1 MKTKISF
8 KIIFLVGILLIFSA
22 ASSAISFISIRNIK
36 AKTQTISED
45 CMNAVSILS
54 DTEIAVERVQKFA
67 NSSAALRMENNRN
80 SSDSQTSD
88 NQPPVSQ
95 TPDIPVSGNTD
106 NASTPSD
113 SDNMMQN
120 MSQEIENLESK
131 FADLQEIINKL
142 DNSEIQAAYETY
154 YSVYNSYSEN
164 ASKTLGTDSNDAD
177 SFLQSTQSGSNI
189 TEQLDEAY
197 STLYSLIDDE
207 VNNASTALDSQFTL
221 SDRANIIIF
230 AILMAT
236 GIIIILAILKIVRPL
251 QSANGQLSKI
261 ISDIDSSKGDL
272 TSRINI
278 NSHDEVGE
286 LVDGINLFIEKLQE
300 IMKSIRSHS
309 ENILVSS
316 KEIADKINE
325 SGNNTNEVSATM
337 DEIAAAM
344 QEISATVEELSSGSE
359 NIFESIIHLT
369 DKINDGNVLTK
380 DIQNRSLNYKTEIEN
395 EKTNAVAIIN
405 EIKSTLEQSIENSK
419 EAAQIQSLTENI
431 LQIASQTNLL
441 SLNASI
447 EAARAGEAGKGFS
460 VVAAQISELAES
472 SRTIA
477 KNIQEISTLVTESVT
492 GLSSNPKKLLEF
504 VNNDVLTDYDKFVA
518 ISDNYYN
525 DAVNVN
531 NILEEFTNGTSA
543 LKTTMS
549 EMNHGINDISTT
561 IEESANG
568 TNDISSR
575 IRNIASSVEAI
586 KSQTAENQSIGN
598 ELKKMLKYLKTSDYM
613 LLICVYIIKRDV
625 TTQITVTSLLHFLLI
640 LCSQPETFNV
650 SNH

>member
-1 MKTKISF
+1 
-8 KIIFLVGILLIFSA
+8 
-22 ASSAISFISIRNIK
+22 
-36 AKTQTISED
+36 
-45 CMNAVSILS
+45 MNAVSILS

-67 NSSAALRMENNRN
+67 NSSAAIRMENNRN
-80 SSDSQTSD
+80 ST
-88 NQPPVSQ
+88 
-95 TPDIPVSGNTD
+95 DIPVSGNTD

-120 MSQEIENLESK
+120 MSQEIENLKSK
-131 FADLQEIINKL
+131 FDDLQEIINKL

-189 TEQLDEAY
+189 TEQLDETY

-207 VNNASTALDSQFTL
+207 VNNASTALDNQFTL

-316 KEIADKINE
+316 KEITDKINE

-380 DIQNRSLNYKTEIEN
+380 DIQSRSLNYKTEIEN

-405 EIKSTLEQSIENSK
+405 EIKNTLEQSIENSK

-447 EAARAGEAGKGFS
+447 EAAHAGEAGKGFS

-492 GLSSNPKKLLEF
+492 GLSSDSKKLLEF

-525 DAVNVN
+525 NAVNVN

-598 ELKKMLKYLKTSDYM
+598 ELKK
-613 LLICVYIIKRDV
+613 
-625 TTQITVTSLLHFLLI
+625 
-640 LCSQPETFNV
+640 NV
-650 SNH
+650 EVFKNI

>member
-1 MKTKISF
+1 
-8 KIIFLVGILLIFSA
+8 
-22 ASSAISFISIRNIK
+22 
-36 AKTQTISED
+36 
-45 CMNAVSILS
+45 MNAVNILS

-67 NSSAALRMENNRN
+67 NSSAA
-80 SSDSQTSD
+80 
-88 NQPPVSQ
+88 
-95 TPDIPVSGNTD
+95 I
-106 NASTPSD
+106 PSD

-207 VNNASTALDSQFTL
+207 VNNASAALDSQFTL

-261 ISDIDSSKGDL
+261 ISDIYSSKGNL

-380 DIQNRSLNYKTEIEN
+380 DIQSRSLNYKTEIEN

-405 EIKSTLEQSIENSK
+405 EIKNTLEQSIENSK

-447 EAARAGEAGKGFS
+447 EAAHAGEAGKGFS

-492 GLSSNPKKLLEF
+492 GLSSNSKKLLEF

-561 IEESANG
+561 IEENANG

-598 ELKKMLKYLKTSDYM
+598 EMKK
-613 LLICVYIIKRDV
+613 
-625 TTQITVTSLLHFLLI
+625 
-640 LCSQPETFNV
+640 NV
-650 SNH
+650 EVFKNI

>member
-95 TPDIPVSGNTD
+95 TPDIPVSSSTD

-230 AILMAT
+230 AILIAT
-236 GIIIILAILKIVRPL
+236 GSIIILAILKIVRPL

-261 ISDIDSSKGDL
+261 ISDIDSSNGDL

-380 DIQNRSLNYKTEIEN
+380 DIQSRSLNYKTEIEN

-492 GLSSNPKKLLEF
+492 SLSSDSKKLLEF

-598 ELKKMLKYLKTSDYM
+598 ELKK
-613 LLICVYIIKRDV
+613 
-625 TTQITVTSLLHFLLI
+625 
-640 LCSQPETFNV
+640 NV
-650 SNH
+650 EVFKNI

>member
-45 CMNAVSILS
+45 CMNAVNILS

-67 NSSAALRMENNRN
+67 NSSAAIRMENNRN

-230 AILMAT
+230 AILIAT

-261 ISDIDSSKGDL
+261 ISDIDSRKGDL

-300 IMKSIRSHS
+300 IMKRIRSHS

-316 KEIADKINE
+316 KEIAYKINE

-380 DIQNRSLNYKTEIEN
+380 DIQSRSLNYKTEIEN

-405 EIKSTLEQSIENSK
+405 EIKNTLEQSIENSK

-447 EAARAGEAGKGFS
+447 EAAHAGEAGKGFS

-492 GLSSNPKKLLEF
+492 GLSSDSKKLLEF

-531 NILEEFTNGTSA
+531 NILEEFTNETSA

-598 ELKKMLKYLKTSDYM
+598 ELKK
-613 LLICVYIIKRDV
+613 
-625 TTQITVTSLLHFLLI
+625 
-640 LCSQPETFNV
+640 NV
-650 SNH
+650 EVFKNI

>member
-1 MKTKISF
+1 
-8 KIIFLVGILLIFSA
+8 
-22 ASSAISFISIRNIK
+22 
-36 AKTQTISED
+36 
-45 CMNAVSILS
+45 MNAVSILS
-54 DTEIAVERVQKFA
+54 DTEIAVDRVQKFA

-80 SSDSQTSD
+80 SSD

-95 TPDIPVSGNTD
+95 TPDIPVSGSTD

-189 TEQLDEAY
+189 TEQLDETY

-207 VNNASTALDSQFTL
+207 VNNASTALDNQFTL

-316 KEIADKINE
+316 KEITDKINE

-380 DIQNRSLNYKTEIEN
+380 DIQSRSLNYKTEIEN

-405 EIKSTLEQSIENSK
+405 EIKNTLEQSIENSK

-492 GLSSNPKKLLEF
+492 GLSSNSKKLLEF

-598 ELKKMLKYLKTSDYM
+598 ELKK
-613 LLICVYIIKRDV
+613 
-625 TTQITVTSLLHFLLI
+625 
-640 LCSQPETFNV
+640 NV
-650 SNH
+650 EVFKNI

>member
-67 NSSAALRMENNRN
+67 NSSAALRMENNRS

-106 NASTPSD
+106 NVSTPYD

-230 AILMAT
+230 AILIAT

-359 NIFESIIHLT
+359 NIFELIIHLT

-380 DIQNRSLNYKTEIEN
+380 DIQSRSLNYKTEIEN
-395 EKTNAVAIIN
+395 EKTNAVAIID
-405 EIKSTLEQSIENSK
+405 EIKNTLEQSIENSK

-492 GLSSNPKKLLEF
+492 GLSSDSKKLLEF

-518 ISDNYYN
+518 ISDNYYK

-598 ELKKMLKYLKTSDYM
+598 ELKK
-613 LLICVYIIKRDV
+613 
-625 TTQITVTSLLHFLLI
+625 
-640 LCSQPETFNV
+640 NV
-650 SNH
+650 EVFKNI

>member
-67 NSSAALRMENNRN
+67 NSSAAIRMENNRN
-80 SSDSQTSD
+80 SSESQTSD

-113 SDNMMQN
+113 SDNMIQN
-120 MSQEIENLESK
+120 MSQEIENLELK
-131 FADLQEIINKL
+131 FADLQKIINKL

-380 DIQNRSLNYKTEIEN
+380 DIQSRSLNYKTEIEN

-405 EIKSTLEQSIENSK
+405 EIKNTLEQSIENSK

-492 GLSSNPKKLLEF
+492 GLSSDSKKLLEF

-598 ELKKMLKYLKTSDYM
+598 ELKK
-613 LLICVYIIKRDV
+613 
-625 TTQITVTSLLHFLLI
+625 
-640 LCSQPETFNV
+640 NV
-650 SNH
+650 EVFKNI

>member
-1 MKTKISF
+1 
-8 KIIFLVGILLIFSA
+8 
-22 ASSAISFISIRNIK
+22 
-36 AKTQTISED
+36 
-45 CMNAVSILS
+45 MNAVSILS

-95 TPDIPVSGNTD
+95 TPDIPVPSSADT
-106 NASTPSD
+106 AATPSD

-207 VNNASTALDSQFTL
+207 VNNASTALDSQFAL

-230 AILMAT
+230 AILIAT

-380 DIQNRSLNYKTEIEN
+380 DIQSRSLNYKTEIEN

-405 EIKSTLEQSIENSK
+405 EIKNTLEQSIENSK

-492 GLSSNPKKLLEF
+492 GLSSDSKKLLEF

-549 EMNHGINDISTT
+549 EMNHGINDISTN

-598 ELKKMLKYLKTSDYM
+598 ELKK
-613 LLICVYIIKRDV
+613 
-625 TTQITVTSLLHFLLI
+625 
-640 LCSQPETFNV
+640 NV
-650 SNH
+650 EVFKNI

>member
-67 NSSAALRMENNRN
+67 NSSAAIRMENNRN

-113 SDNMMQN
+113 SDNMIQN
-120 MSQEIENLESK
+120 MSQEIENLELK

-207 VNNASTALDSQFTL
+207 VNNASTALDGQFTL

-380 DIQNRSLNYKTEIEN
+380 DIQSRSLNYKTEIEN
-395 EKTNAVAIIN
+395 EKTNAVSIIN
-405 EIKSTLEQSIENSK
+405 EIKNTLEQSIENSK

-492 GLSSNPKKLLEF
+492 GLSSDSKKLLEF

-598 ELKKMLKYLKTSDYM
+598 ELKK
-613 LLICVYIIKRDV
+613 
-625 TTQITVTSLLHFLLI
+625 
-640 LCSQPETFNV
+640 NV
-650 SNH
+650 EVFKNI

>member
-67 NSSAALRMENNRN
+67 NSSAAIRMENNRN

-113 SDNMMQN
+113 SDNMIQN
-120 MSQEIENLESK
+120 MSQEIENLELK

-207 VNNASTALDSQFTL
+207 VNNASTALDGQFTL

-286 LVDGINLFIEKLQE
+286 LVDRINLFIEKLQE

-380 DIQNRSLNYKTEIEN
+380 DIQSRSLNYKTEIEN

-405 EIKSTLEQSIENSK
+405 EIKNTLEQSIENSK

-492 GLSSNPKKLLEF
+492 GLSSDSKKLLEF

-598 ELKKMLKYLKTSDYM
+598 ELKK
-613 LLICVYIIKRDV
+613 
-625 TTQITVTSLLHFLLI
+625 
-640 LCSQPETFNV
+640 NV
-650 SNH
+650 EVFKNI

>member
-88 NQPPVSQ
+88 SQTSNSHPHVSQ
-95 TPDIPVSGNTD
+95 TPDIPVSGSTD

-177 SFLQSTQSGSNI
+177 SFLQSTHSDSNI

-230 AILMAT
+230 AILIST

-261 ISDIDSSKGDL
+261 ISDIDNNKGDL

-286 LVDGINLFIEKLQE
+286 LVDGINLFIKKLQE
-300 IMKSIRSHS
+300 IMKSIRSQS

-316 KEIADKINE
+316 KEIAEKINE

-380 DIQNRSLNYKTEIEN
+380 DIQSRSLNYKTEIEN

-405 EIKSTLEQSIENSK
+405 EIKNTLEQSIENSK

-492 GLSSNPKKLLEF
+492 GLSSDSKKLLEF

-598 ELKKMLKYLKTSDYM
+598 ELKK
-613 LLICVYIIKRDV
+613 DV
-625 TTQITVTSLLHFLLI
+625 EVFKNI
-640 LCSQPETFNV
+640 
-650 SNH
+650 

>member
-67 NSSAALRMENNRN
+67 NSSAAIRTENNRN
-80 SSDSQTSD
+80 SSD

-95 TPDIPVSGNTD
+95 TPDIPVSDNTD

-300 IMKSIRSHS
+300 ILKSIRSHS

-380 DIQNRSLNYKTEIEN
+380 DIQSRSLNYKTEIEN

-405 EIKSTLEQSIENSK
+405 EIKNTLEQSIENSK

-492 GLSSNPKKLLEF
+492 GLSSDSKKLLEF

-598 ELKKMLKYLKTSDYM
+598 ELKK
-613 LLICVYIIKRDV
+613 
-625 TTQITVTSLLHFLLI
+625 
-640 LCSQPETFNV
+640 NV
-650 SNH
+650 EVFKNI

>member
-45 CMNAVSILS
+45 CMNAVNILS

-67 NSSAALRMENNRN
+67 NSSAALRMEKNRN

-207 VNNASTALDSQFTL
+207 VNNASTALNGQFTL

-230 AILMAT
+230 AILIAT

-300 IMKSIRSHS
+300 IMKRIRSHS

-316 KEIADKINE
+316 KEIAYKINE

-380 DIQNRSLNYKTEIEN
+380 DIQSRSLNYKTEIEN

-405 EIKSTLEQSIENSK
+405 EIKNTLEQSIENSK

-447 EAARAGEAGKGFS
+447 EAAHAGEAGKGFS

-492 GLSSNPKKLLEF
+492 GLSSNSKKLLEF

-598 ELKKMLKYLKTSDYM
+598 ELKKMLKYLKTSD
-613 LLICVYIIKRDV
+613 LYIIF
-625 TTQITVTSLLHFLLI
+625 II
-640 LCSQPETFNV
+640 
-650 SNH
+650 

>member
-45 CMNAVSILS
+45 CMNAVNILS

-67 NSSAALRMENNRN
+67 NSSAALRMEKNRN

-207 VNNASTALDSQFTL
+207 VNNASTALNGQFTL

-230 AILMAT
+230 AILIAT

-300 IMKSIRSHS
+300 IMKRIRSHS

-316 KEIADKINE
+316 KEIAYKINE

-380 DIQNRSLNYKTEIEN
+380 DIQSRSLNYKTEIEN

-405 EIKSTLEQSIENSK
+405 EIKNTLEQSIENSK

-447 EAARAGEAGKGFS
+447 EAAHAGEAGKGFS

-492 GLSSNPKKLLEF
+492 GLSSNSKKLLEF

-598 ELKKMLKYLKTSDYM
+598 ELKK
-613 LLICVYIIKRDV
+613 
-625 TTQITVTSLLHFLLI
+625 
-640 LCSQPETFNV
+640 NV
-650 SNH
+650 EVFKNI

>member
-1 MKTKISF
+1 
-8 KIIFLVGILLIFSA
+8 
-22 ASSAISFISIRNIK
+22 
-36 AKTQTISED
+36 
-45 CMNAVSILS
+45 MNAVSILS

-67 NSSAALRMENNRN
+67 NSSAAIRMENNRN

-95 TPDIPVSGNTD
+95 TPDIPVSSNTD

-164 ASKTLGTDSNDAD
+164 ASKTLGTDSKDAD

-300 IMKSIRSHS
+300 ILKSIRSHS

-380 DIQNRSLNYKTEIEN
+380 DIQSRSLNYKTEIEN

-405 EIKSTLEQSIENSK
+405 EIKNTLEQSIENSK

-492 GLSSNPKKLLEF
+492 GLSSDSKKLLEF

-575 IRNIASSVEAI
+575 IRNIASSIEAI

-598 ELKKMLKYLKTSDYM
+598 ELKK
-613 LLICVYIIKRDV
+613 
-625 TTQITVTSLLHFLLI
+625 
-640 LCSQPETFNV
+640 NV
-650 SNH
+650 EVFKNI

>member
-95 TPDIPVSGNTD
+95 TPDIHVSGNTD

-164 ASKTLGTDSNDAD
+164 ASKTLGTDSNNAD

-207 VNNASTALDSQFTL
+207 VNNASIALDSQFTL
-221 SDRANIIIF
+221 SNRANIIIF
-230 AILMAT
+230 AILIAT

-359 NIFESIIHLT
+359 NIFESIVHLT

-380 DIQNRSLNYKTEIEN
+380 DIQSRSLNYKTEIEN

-405 EIKSTLEQSIENSK
+405 EIKNTLEQSIENSK

-492 GLSSNPKKLLEF
+492 GLSSDSKKLLEF

-531 NILEEFTNGTSA
+531 NILEEFTNVTSA

-598 ELKKMLKYLKTSDYM
+598 ELKK
-613 LLICVYIIKRDV
+613 
-625 TTQITVTSLLHFLLI
+625 
-640 LCSQPETFNV
+640 NV
-650 SNH
+650 EVFKNI

>member
-80 SSDSQTSD
+80 S
-88 NQPPVSQ
+88 
-95 TPDIPVSGNTD
+95 PDIPVSGNTD
-106 NASTPSD
+106 NASIPSN

-230 AILMAT
+230 AILIAT

-380 DIQNRSLNYKTEIEN
+380 DIQSRSLNYKTEI
-395 EKTNAVAIIN
+395 
-405 EIKSTLEQSIENSK
+405 
-419 EAAQIQSLTENI
+419 
-431 LQIASQTNLL
+431 
-441 SLNASI
+441 
-447 EAARAGEAGKGFS
+447 
-460 VVAAQISELAES
+460 
-472 SRTIA
+472 
-477 KNIQEISTLVTESVT
+477 
-492 GLSSNPKKLLEF
+492 
-504 VNNDVLTDYDKFVA
+504 
-518 ISDNYYN
+518 
-525 DAVNVN
+525 
-531 NILEEFTNGTSA
+531 
-543 LKTTMS
+543 
-549 EMNHGINDISTT
+549 
-561 IEESANG
+561 
-568 TNDISSR
+568 
-575 IRNIASSVEAI
+575 
-586 KSQTAENQSIGN
+586 
-598 ELKKMLKYLKTSDYM
+598 
-613 LLICVYIIKRDV
+613 
-625 TTQITVTSLLHFLLI
+625 
-640 LCSQPETFNV
+640 
-650 SNH
+650 

>member
-67 NSSAALRMENNRN
+67 NSSAAIRMENNRN

-88 NQPPVSQ
+88 NQPPVSK

-207 VNNASTALDSQFTL
+207 VNNASAALDSQFTL

-286 LVDGINLFIEKLQE
+286 LIDGINLFIEKLQE
-300 IMKSIRSHS
+300 IMKRIRSHS

-380 DIQNRSLNYKTEIEN
+380 DIQSRSLNYKTEIEN

-405 EIKSTLEQSIENSK
+405 EIKNTLEQSIENSK

-447 EAARAGEAGKGFS
+447 EATHAGEAGKGFS

-492 GLSSNPKKLLEF
+492 GLSSNSKKLLEF

-598 ELKKMLKYLKTSDYM
+598 ELKK
-613 LLICVYIIKRDV
+613 
-625 TTQITVTSLLHFLLI
+625 
-640 LCSQPETFNV
+640 NV
-650 SNH
+650 EVFKNI

>member
-95 TPDIPVSGNTD
+95 TPDIPVSGSTD
-106 NASTPSD
+106 NASIPSN

-207 VNNASTALDSQFTL
+207 VNNASTALYSQFTL

-230 AILMAT
+230 AILIAT

-300 IMKSIRSHS
+300 IMKSIRSQS

-380 DIQNRSLNYKTEIEN
+380 DIQSRSLNYKTEIEN

-405 EIKSTLEQSIENSK
+405 EIKNTLEQSIENSK

-492 GLSSNPKKLLEF
+492 GLSSDSKKLLEF

-561 IEESANG
+561 IEENANG

-598 ELKKMLKYLKTSDYM
+598 ELKK
-613 LLICVYIIKRDV
+613 
-625 TTQITVTSLLHFLLI
+625 
-640 LCSQPETFNV
+640 NV
-650 SNH
+650 EVFKNI

>member
-67 NSSAALRMENNRN
+67 NSSAALRMENNRS

-95 TPDIPVSGNTD
+95 TPDIPVPSSIDT
-106 NASTPSD
+106 AATPSD

-207 VNNASTALDSQFTL
+207 VNNASSALDSQFTL

-230 AILMAT
+230 AILIAT

-380 DIQNRSLNYKTEIEN
+380 DIQSRSLNYKTEIEN

-405 EIKSTLEQSIENSK
+405 EIKNTLEQSIENSK

-447 EAARAGEAGKGFS
+447 EAAHAGEAGKGFS

-492 GLSSNPKKLLEF
+492 GLSSDSKKLLEF

-598 ELKKMLKYLKTSDYM
+598 ELKK
-613 LLICVYIIKRDV
+613 
-625 TTQITVTSLLHFLLI
+625 
-640 LCSQPETFNV
+640 NV
-650 SNH
+650 EVFKNI

>member
-45 CMNAVSILS
+45 CMNAVNILS

-80 SSDSQTSD
+80 S
-88 NQPPVSQ
+88 
-95 TPDIPVSGNTD
+95 PDIPVSGSTD

-113 SDNMMQN
+113 SNNMMQN

-221 SDRANIIIF
+221 SNRANIIIF

-300 IMKSIRSHS
+300 ILKSIRSHS

-344 QEISATVEELSSGSE
+344 QEISATVDELSRGSE

-380 DIQNRSLNYKTEIEN
+380 DIQSRSLNYKTEIEN

-405 EIKSTLEQSIENSK
+405 EIKNTLEQSIENSK

-492 GLSSNPKKLLEF
+492 GLSSDSKKLLEF

-598 ELKKMLKYLKTSDYM
+598 ELKK
-613 LLICVYIIKRDV
+613 
-625 TTQITVTSLLHFLLI
+625 
-640 LCSQPETFNV
+640 NV
-650 SNH
+650 EVFKNI

>member
-45 CMNAVSILS
+45 CMNAVNILS

-67 NSSAALRMENNRN
+67 NSSAA
-80 SSDSQTSD
+80 
-88 NQPPVSQ
+88 
-95 TPDIPVSGNTD
+95 I
-106 NASTPSD
+106 PSD
-113 SDNMMQN
+113 SDNIMQN

-261 ISDIDSSKGDL
+261 I
-272 TSRINI
+272 
-278 NSHDEVGE
+278 
-286 LVDGINLFIEKLQE
+286 
-300 IMKSIRSHS
+300 
-309 ENILVSS
+309 
-316 KEIADKINE
+316 
-325 SGNNTNEVSATM
+325 
-337 DEIAAAM
+337 
-344 QEISATVEELSSGSE
+344 
-359 NIFESIIHLT
+359 
-369 DKINDGNVLTK
+369 
-380 DIQNRSLNYKTEIEN
+380 
-395 EKTNAVAIIN
+395 
-405 EIKSTLEQSIENSK
+405 
-419 EAAQIQSLTENI
+419 
-431 LQIASQTNLL
+431 
-441 SLNASI
+441 
-447 EAARAGEAGKGFS
+447 
-460 VVAAQISELAES
+460 
-472 SRTIA
+472 
-477 KNIQEISTLVTESVT
+477 
-492 GLSSNPKKLLEF
+492 
-504 VNNDVLTDYDKFVA
+504 
-518 ISDNYYN
+518 
-525 DAVNVN
+525 
-531 NILEEFTNGTSA
+531 
-543 LKTTMS
+543 
-549 EMNHGINDISTT
+549 NDISTT

-598 ELKKMLKYLKTSDYM
+598 ELKKN
-613 LLICVYIIKRDV
+613 VDV
-625 TTQITVTSLLHFLLI
+625 FKNI
-640 LCSQPETFNV
+640 
-650 SNH
+650 

>member
-67 NSSAALRMENNRN
+67 NSSAALRMKNNRN

-95 TPDIPVSGNTD
+95 TPDIPVSGSTD
-106 NASTPSD
+106 NASIPSN

-207 VNNASTALDSQFTL
+207 VNNASTALYSQFTL

-230 AILMAT
+230 AILIAT

-300 IMKSIRSHS
+300 IMKRIRSHS

-380 DIQNRSLNYKTEIEN
+380 DIQSRSLNYKTEIEN

-405 EIKSTLEQSIENSK
+405 EIKNTLEQSIENSK

-447 EAARAGEAGKGFS
+447 EATHAGEAGKGFS

-492 GLSSNPKKLLEF
+492 GLSSNSKKLLEF

-598 ELKKMLKYLKTSDYM
+598 ELKK
-613 LLICVYIIKRDV
+613 
-625 TTQITVTSLLHFLLI
+625 
-640 LCSQPETFNV
+640 NV
-650 SNH
+650 EVFKNI

>member
-88 NQPPVSQ
+88 SQPHVSQ
-95 TPDIPVSGNTD
+95 THDIPVSGSTD
-106 NASTPSD
+106 NASAPSD

-164 ASKTLGTDSNDAD
+164 ASKTLGTNSNDAD

-230 AILMAT
+230 AILIAT
-236 GIIIILAILKIVRPL
+236 GIIIILVILKIVRPL
-251 QSANGQLSKI
+251 QSASGQLSKI

-286 LVDGINLFIEKLQE
+286 LVDGINLFIEKLQK
-300 IMKSIRSHS
+300 IMKSIRSQS

-380 DIQNRSLNYKTEIEN
+380 DIQSRSLNYKTEIEN

-405 EIKSTLEQSIENSK
+405 EIKNTLEQSIENSK

-492 GLSSNPKKLLEF
+492 GLSSDSKKLLEF

-598 ELKKMLKYLKTSDYM
+598 ELKK
-613 LLICVYIIKRDV
+613 DV
-625 TTQITVTSLLHFLLI
+625 EVFKNI
-640 LCSQPETFNV
+640 
-650 SNH
+650 

>member
-88 NQPPVSQ
+88 NQTSVNQPPVSQ
-95 TPDIPVSGNTD
+95 TPDIPVSGSTD

-177 SFLQSTQSGSNI
+177 SFLQSTHSDSNI

-230 AILMAT
+230 AILIST

-261 ISDIDSSKGDL
+261 ISDIDNNKGDL

-286 LVDGINLFIEKLQE
+286 LVDGINLFIKKLQE
-300 IMKSIRSHS
+300 IMKSIRSQS

-316 KEIADKINE
+316 KEIAEKINE

-337 DEIAAAM
+337 DEISAAM

-359 NIFESIIHLT
+359 NIFESIVHLT
-369 DKINDGNVLTK
+369 DKINDGNALTK
-380 DIQNRSLNYKTEIEN
+380 DIQSRSLNYKTEIEN

-405 EIKSTLEQSIENSK
+405 EIKNTLEQSIENSK

-492 GLSSNPKKLLEF
+492 GLSSDSKKLLEF

-531 NILEEFTNGTSA
+531 NILEEFTTGTSA

-549 EMNHGINDISTT
+549 EMNHDINDISTT

-598 ELKKMLKYLKTSDYM
+598 ELKK
-613 LLICVYIIKRDV
+613 DV
-625 TTQITVTSLLHFLLI
+625 EVFKNI
-640 LCSQPETFNV
+640 
-650 SNH
+650 

>member
-80 SSDSQTSD
+80 SSDSQTPD

-95 TPDIPVSGNTD
+95 TPGIPVSVNTD

-177 SFLQSTQSGSNI
+177 SFLQSTQSSSNI

-230 AILMAT
+230 AILIAT

-359 NIFESIIHLT
+359 NIFESIVHLT

-380 DIQNRSLNYKTEIEN
+380 DIQSRSLNYKTEIEN

-405 EIKSTLEQSIENSK
+405 EIKNTLEQSIENSK

-492 GLSSNPKKLLEF
+492 GLSSDSKKLLEF

-598 ELKKMLKYLKTSDYM
+598 ELKK
-613 LLICVYIIKRDV
+613 
-625 TTQITVTSLLHFLLI
+625 
-640 LCSQPETFNV
+640 NV
-650 SNH
+650 EVFKNI

>member
-45 CMNAVSILS
+45 CMNAVNILS

-67 NSSAALRMENNRN
+67 NSSAAIRMENNRN

-230 AILMAT
+230 AILIAT

-261 ISDIDSSKGDL
+261 ISDIDSRKGDL

-300 IMKSIRSHS
+300 IMKRIRSHS

-316 KEIADKINE
+316 KEIAYKINE

-380 DIQNRSLNYKTEIEN
+380 DIQSRSLNYKTEIEN

-405 EIKSTLEQSIENSK
+405 EIKNTLEQSIENSK

-447 EAARAGEAGKGFS
+447 EAAHAGEAGKGFS

-492 GLSSNPKKLLEF
+492 GLSSNSKKLLEF

-549 EMNHGINDISTT
+549 EMNHGISDISTT

-586 KSQTAENQSIGN
+586 KFQTAENQSIGN
-598 ELKKMLKYLKTSDYM
+598 ELKK
-613 LLICVYIIKRDV
+613 
-625 TTQITVTSLLHFLLI
+625 
-640 LCSQPETFNV
+640 NV
-650 SNH
+650 EVFKNI

>member
-67 NSSAALRMENNRN
+67 NSSAALRMENNRS

-95 TPDIPVSGNTD
+95 TPDIPVSVNTD

-154 YSVYNSYSEN
+154 YSVYNSYSEK

-207 VNNASTALDSQFTL
+207 VNNASTALNSQFTL

-230 AILMAT
+230 AILIAT

-261 ISDIDSSKGDL
+261 ISDIDNSKGDL

-380 DIQNRSLNYKTEIEN
+380 DIQSRSLNYKTEIEN

-405 EIKSTLEQSIENSK
+405 EIKNTLEQSIENSK

-492 GLSSNPKKLLEF
+492 GLSSDSKKLLEF

-598 ELKKMLKYLKTSDYM
+598 ELKK
-613 LLICVYIIKRDV
+613 
-625 TTQITVTSLLHFLLI
+625 
-640 LCSQPETFNV
+640 NV
-650 SNH
+650 EVFKNI

>member
-1 MKTKISF
+1 MQLSTSF
-8 KIIFLVGILLIFSA
+8 F
-22 ASSAISFISIRNIK
+22 NIK
-36 AKTQTISED
+36 MLHFRRIINLSIFFYTISED
-45 CMNAVSILS
+45 CMNAVNILS

-316 KEIADKINE
+316 KEITDKINE

-380 DIQNRSLNYKTEIEN
+380 DIQSRSLNYKTEIEN

-405 EIKSTLEQSIENSK
+405 EIKNTLEQSIENSK

-492 GLSSNPKKLLEF
+492 GLSSDSKKLLEF

-525 DAVNVN
+525 NAVNVN

-598 ELKKMLKYLKTSDYM
+598 ELKK
-613 LLICVYIIKRDV
+613 
-625 TTQITVTSLLHFLLI
+625 
-640 LCSQPETFNV
+640 NV
-650 SNH
+650 EVFKNI

>member
-45 CMNAVSILS
+45 CMNAVNILS

-67 NSSAALRMENNRN
+67 NSSAAIRMENNRN

-230 AILMAT
+230 AILIAT

-261 ISDIDSSKGDL
+261 ISDIDSRKGDL

-278 NSHDEVGE
+278 NSHDEVDE

-300 IMKSIRSHS
+300 IMKRIRSHS

-316 KEIADKINE
+316 KEIAYKINE

-380 DIQNRSLNYKTEIEN
+380 DIQSRSLNYKTEIEN

-405 EIKSTLEQSIENSK
+405 EIKNTLEQSIENSK

-447 EAARAGEAGKGFS
+447 EAAHAGEAGKGFS

-472 SRTIA
+472 SRTIT

-492 GLSSNPKKLLEF
+492 GLSSNSKKLLEF

-586 KSQTAENQSIGN
+586 KFQTAENQSIGN
-598 ELKKMLKYLKTSDYM
+598 ELKK
-613 LLICVYIIKRDV
+613 
-625 TTQITVTSLLHFLLI
+625 
-640 LCSQPETFNV
+640 NV
-650 SNH
+650 EVFKNI

>member
-45 CMNAVSILS
+45 CMNAVNILS

-67 NSSAALRMENNRN
+67 NSSAALRMEKNRN

-207 VNNASTALDSQFTL
+207 VNNASTALNGQFTL

-230 AILMAT
+230 AILIAT

-300 IMKSIRSHS
+300 IMKRIRSHS

-316 KEIADKINE
+316 KEIAYKINE

-380 DIQNRSLNYKTEIEN
+380 DIQSRSLNYKTEIEN

-405 EIKSTLEQSIENSK
+405 EIKNTLEQSIENSK

-447 EAARAGEAGKGFS
+447 EAAHAGEAGKGFS

-492 GLSSNPKKLLEF
+492 GLSSNSKKLLEF

-531 NILEEFTNGTSA
+531 NILEEFTNGTSV

-598 ELKKMLKYLKTSDYM
+598 EQKK
-613 LLICVYIIKRDV
+613 
-625 TTQITVTSLLHFLLI
+625 
-640 LCSQPETFNV
+640 NV
-650 SNH
+650 EVFKNI

>member
-45 CMNAVSILS
+45 CMNAVNILS

-67 NSSAALRMENNRN
+67 NSSAAIRMENNRN

-230 AILMAT
+230 AILIAT

-261 ISDIDSSKGDL
+261 ISDIDSRKGDL

-300 IMKSIRSHS
+300 IMKRIRSHS

-316 KEIADKINE
+316 KEIAYKINE

-380 DIQNRSLNYKTEIEN
+380 DIQSRSLNYKTEIEN

-405 EIKSTLEQSIENSK
+405 ETKNTLEQSIENSK

-447 EAARAGEAGKGFS
+447 EAAHAGEAGKGFS

-492 GLSSNPKKLLEF
+492 GLSSNSKKLLEF

-586 KSQTAENQSIGN
+586 KFQTAENQSIGN
-598 ELKKMLKYLKTSDYM
+598 ELKK
-613 LLICVYIIKRDV
+613 
-625 TTQITVTSLLHFLLI
+625 
-640 LCSQPETFNV
+640 NV
-650 SNH
+650 EVFKNI

>member
-95 TPDIPVSGNTD
+95 TPDIPVSGSTD
-106 NASTPSD
+106 NASIPSN

-300 IMKSIRSHS
+300 ILKSIRSHS

-380 DIQNRSLNYKTEIEN
+380 DIQSRSLNYKTEIEN

-405 EIKSTLEQSIENSK
+405 EIKNTLEQSIENSK

-492 GLSSNPKKLLEF
+492 GLSSDSKKLLEF

-561 IEESANG
+561 IEENANG

-598 ELKKMLKYLKTSDYM
+598 ELKK
-613 LLICVYIIKRDV
+613 
-625 TTQITVTSLLHFLLI
+625 
-640 LCSQPETFNV
+640 NV
-650 SNH
+650 EVFKNI

>member
-1 MKTKISF
+1 
-8 KIIFLVGILLIFSA
+8 
-22 ASSAISFISIRNIK
+22 
-36 AKTQTISED
+36 
-45 CMNAVSILS
+45 MNAVNILS

-207 VNNASTALDSQFTL
+207 VNNASAALDSQFTL

-261 ISDIDSSKGDL
+261 ISDIDSSKGNL

-380 DIQNRSLNYKTEIEN
+380 DIQSRSLNYKTEIEN

-405 EIKSTLEQSIENSK
+405 EIKNTLEQSIENSK

-447 EAARAGEAGKGFS
+447 EAAHAGEAGKGFS

-492 GLSSNPKKLLEF
+492 GLSSNSKKLLEF

-586 KSQTAENQSIGN
+586 KSKTAENQSIGN
-598 ELKKMLKYLKTSDYM
+598 ELKK
-613 LLICVYIIKRDV
+613 
-625 TTQITVTSLLHFLLI
+625 
-640 LCSQPETFNV
+640 NV
-650 SNH
+650 EVFKNI

>member
-1 MKTKISF
+1 
-8 KIIFLVGILLIFSA
+8 
-22 ASSAISFISIRNIK
+22 
-36 AKTQTISED
+36 
-45 CMNAVSILS
+45 MNAVSILS

-67 NSSAALRMENNRN
+67 NSSAAIRMENNRN
-80 SSDSQTSD
+80 ST
-88 NQPPVSQ
+88 
-95 TPDIPVSGNTD
+95 DIPVSGNTD

-120 MSQEIENLESK
+120 MSQEIENLKSK
-131 FADLQEIINKL
+131 FDDLQEIINKL

-189 TEQLDEAY
+189 TEQLDETY

-207 VNNASTALDSQFTL
+207 VNNASTALDNQFTL

-316 KEIADKINE
+316 KEITDKINE

-380 DIQNRSLNYKTEIEN
+380 DIQSRSLNYKTEIEN

-405 EIKSTLEQSIENSK
+405 EIKNTLEQSIENSK

-492 GLSSNPKKLLEF
+492 GLSSDSKKLLEF

-525 DAVNVN
+525 NAVNVN

-598 ELKKMLKYLKTSDYM
+598 ELKK
-613 LLICVYIIKRDV
+613 
-625 TTQITVTSLLHFLLI
+625 
-640 LCSQPETFNV
+640 NV
-650 SNH
+650 EVFKSI

>member
-45 CMNAVSILS
+45 CMNAVNILS

-67 NSSAALRMENNRN
+67 NSSAAIRMENNRN

-230 AILMAT
+230 AILIAT

-261 ISDIDSSKGDL
+261 ISDIDSRKGDL

-300 IMKSIRSHS
+300 IMKRIRSHS

-316 KEIADKINE
+316 KEIAYKINE

-380 DIQNRSLNYKTEIEN
+380 DIQSRSLNYKTEIEN

-405 EIKSTLEQSIENSK
+405 EIKNTLEQSIENSK

-447 EAARAGEAGKGFS
+447 EAAHAGEAGKGFS

-492 GLSSNPKKLLEF
+492 GLSSNSKKLLEF

-598 ELKKMLKYLKTSDYM
+598 ELKK
-613 LLICVYIIKRDV
+613 
-625 TTQITVTSLLHFLLI
+625 
-640 LCSQPETFNV
+640 NV
-650 SNH
+650 EVFKNI

>member
-1 MKTKISF
+1 
-8 KIIFLVGILLIFSA
+8 
-22 ASSAISFISIRNIK
+22 
-36 AKTQTISED
+36 
-45 CMNAVSILS
+45 MNAVSILS

-67 NSSAALRMENNRN
+67 NSSAAIRMENNRN

-230 AILMAT
+230 AILIAT

-261 ISDIDSSKGDL
+261 ISDIDSRKGDL

-300 IMKSIRSHS
+300 IMKRIRSHS

-344 QEISATVEELSSGSE
+344 QEISATVEELSSGYE

-380 DIQNRSLNYKTEIEN
+380 DIQSRSLNYKTEIEN

-405 EIKSTLEQSIENSK
+405 EIKNTLEQSIENSK

-492 GLSSNPKKLLEF
+492 GLSSDSKKLLEF

-598 ELKKMLKYLKTSDYM
+598 ELKK
-613 LLICVYIIKRDV
+613 
-625 TTQITVTSLLHFLLI
+625 
-640 LCSQPETFNV
+640 NV
-650 SNH
+650 EVFKNI